1 MEDKCKEVEK
11 LNEKHDTFNMFKKV
25 REVVG
30 LYHKKTPHTITD
42 SSGKMII
49 DEHEI
54 RTTWCNY
61 ISELYNDDR
70 PEELETL
77 VEGEGPEILKSEILH
92 AIKLAKNKRA
102 VGPDNIPTEV
112 LKLINE

>member
-1 MEDKCKEVEK
+1 
-11 LNEKHDTFNMFKKV
+11 
-25 REVVG
+25 
-30 LYHKKTPHTITD
+30 
-42 SSGKMII
+42 MII

-92 AIKLAKNKRA
+92 AIKLAKNKKA
-102 VGPDNIPTEV
+102 VGPNNIPTEM
-112 LKLINE
+112 LKLINEKNIGILVKLFNDVYSNGDIPEDWLKSEFITVPKSNVRKTVAIIE